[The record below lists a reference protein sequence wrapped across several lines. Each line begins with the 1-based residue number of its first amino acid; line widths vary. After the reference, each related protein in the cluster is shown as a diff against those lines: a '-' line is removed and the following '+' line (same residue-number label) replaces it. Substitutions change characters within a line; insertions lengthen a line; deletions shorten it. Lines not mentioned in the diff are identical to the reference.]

1 MFFKMLAVKPTW
13 LLLANL
19 LNFKVSYFEG
29 IVRIRKEI
37 IVYLTEG
44 CFPASATL
52 RLENGNLVRMS
63 ELQVGDRVQTGASL
77 HCIFYL
83 NLYSYFNFLVD
94 TCQFVGP
101 LVPLF

>member
-1 MFFKMLAVKPTW
+1 MFFKILAGQFTW

-19 LNFKVSYFEG
+19 LNFKVSYFKCV
-29 IVRIRKEI
+29 VRIRKEI

-63 ELQVGDRVQTGASL
+63 ELQVGDRVQTGTSL
-77 HCIFYL
+77 YCILSFS
-83 NLYSYFNFLVD
+83 NFNFWW
-94 TCQFVGP
+94 THATHP
-101 LVPLF
+101 LIPLF